1 MSHSERAQPALMECE
16 TAARALY
23 DYLDGRL
30 PTATMEA
37 VHHHVQTCRACAGHF
52 AFARR
57 VLELVPAALPLGDES
72 HALRVRIVE
81 SLKSEGYREA

>member
-1 MSHSERAQPALMECE
+1 MSNSERQQPALIDCE

-30 PTATMEA
+30 PTATMGA
-37 VHHHVQTCRACAGHF
+37 VHHHIEICRACAGHF

-72 HALRVRIVE
+72 HALRLRIVG
-81 SLKSEGYREA
+81 SLNAEGYRGE